1 MHWRH
6 RHGVTNRRT
15 HQHHYLTEEPRALVE
30 EIARAL
36 VDAPEEV
43 SVEAV
48 SDGQLIMLQLRVA
61 EEDKGK
67 IIGKQGRTAGSM
79 RTILSAIGRKM
90 QKRFVLEILE

>member
-1 MHWRH
+1 MTSDH
-6 RHGVTNRRT
+6 
-15 HQHHYLTEEPRALVE
+15 TEEPRALVE

-43 SVEAV
+43 SVQAV
-48 SDGQLIMLQLRVA
+48 SDGPVITLQLRVA

-67 IIGKQGRTAGSM
+67 IIGKHGRTAGSI

-90 QKRFVLEILE
+90 QKRFVLDILE

>member
-15 HQHHYLTEEPRALVE
+15 HQHHDLTEEPRALVE

-48 SDGQLIMLQLRVA
+48 LMANL
-61 EEDKGK
+61 
-67 IIGKQGRTAGSM
+67 
-79 RTILSAIGRKM
+79 
-90 QKRFVLEILE
+90 